1 MIVQNFMVLFLTALV
16 IELVRQT
23 FLPFKKLLN
32 ISRGQVG
39 GQKRAEVEKT
49 ELEREVDTV
58 RRELKEMQDEAER
71 YNNPDTYA
79 KYGKIQRQI
88 VQKEKV
94 LQIMVKEALEER
106 TKKAE
111 RGDDSPKQQAVKGPG
126 FLNKAQVMLTGAY
139 IFFFYVL
146 PVYLVPRTY
155 EYYETLIITQV

>member
-1 MIVQNFMVLFLTALV
+1 MTALV
-16 IELVRQT
+16 VELVRQT

-32 ISRGQVG
+32 LSRRQAG
-39 GQKRAEVEKT
+39 GQKRGAEVEKT

-58 RRELKEMQDEAER
+58 RRELKEMQDEAES

-79 KYGKIQRQI
+79 RYGKIQRQI

-106 TKKAE
+106 AKRAE
-111 RGDDSPKQQAVKGPG
+111 RGEDRPKQQAVKGPG
-126 FLNKAQVMLTGAY
+126 FINKAQVMLTGAY
-139 IFFFYVL
+139 IFFFYLL